1 MTGSIIATASF
12 VLFVTSAVAASL
24 LLLFVDII
32 RTAIKGAWLKL
43 ALEIM
48 VWNIAIVVGAVLY
61 MATPFLGLAFFRGL
75 LGAHLPRQLFARL
88 GSC

>member
-12 VLFVTSAVAASL
+12 LLFVTSAVAASL

-43 ALEIM
+43 TLEIM
-48 VWNIAIVVGAVLY
+48 VWNVAIVIGAVVY

-75 LGAHLPRQLFARL
+75 LGA
-88 GSC
+88 